1 VKLKINFFIKM
12 STNLSFNAFQKKIE
26 PHKCRVICMIN
37 GIGDSGQQM
46 RLLRLQQS
54 LNICVDDFN
63 SYIIEAR
70 YSGIIKFDPM
80 LVANLRNNNPA
91 EWEFLNG
98 PISGK
103 QVLYYV

>member
-1 VKLKINFFIKM
+1 M
-12 STNLSFNAFQKKIE
+12 SANLSFKAFEKKME
-26 PHKCRVICMIN
+26 PHKCRVICMVN
-37 GIGDSGQQM
+37 GIGDSIQQM
-46 RLLRLQQS
+46 RLFRLKQS
-54 LNICVDDFN
+54 LNMNDDDFV
-63 SYIIEAR
+63 SYLNEAR
-70 YSGIIKFDPM
+70 GSGIIKFDPM